1 MFPEHIKLI
10 LSEYFNIV
18 IRNNLLMIS
27 ESKNIFELEQVMH
40 NYNNY
45 VIDFR
50 ENHPAIC
57 SFDVYEELQLQA
69 SIEIIQAEQ
78 DKIDELNRE
87 SGEI

>member
-27 ESKNIFELEQVMH
+27 ESKNISELTQVMH